1 MKLII
6 EQGSE
11 KINSNGGLALVGAI
25 LATLNLED
33 RVNTIKIDGMRNPII
48 SNADV
53 LRSYIGL
60 LTMGRTTYEEI
71 ELYRNDRYFRDVLGI
86 NQVPSS
92 SILRQRLDCSKGKFD
107 SVIKEINLQLLMTCP
122 ITPLQTELGVYV
134 PLDMDVSPLDN
145 SGTKKEKVSR
155 TYKGHDGFA
164 PNFAYLGAE
173 GNIINSELRP
183 GKQHCQ
189 SGTPE
194 FLTETLDFVDFLTL
208 GKEILLRLDSGN
220 DSQENIRRV
229 HRRCKYIIKRNL
241 RRENPDDW
249 LEIAKIYGRKTEP
262 RDGKTI
268 YIGECYRFME
278 TRNGITEPLRIVF
291 EVTIR
296 TIKANGETLLL
307 PEIAIDTYWT
317 NLMEWAE
324 TVIELY
330 HDHGTSEQ
338 YHSELKSDMGV
349 ERLPSGKFVTNAT
362 ILQTAMIAFNVLR
375 KIGQDLLSFAGD
387 LPIKLTMK
395 RRRLRK
401 VIQDI
406 IYMACKYVQTGNRF
420 KLRLGAYCPWYNP
433 FKRLYLSYLS

>member
-6 EQGSE
+6 EQGRE

-25 LATLNLED
+25 LKTLNLGKKVD
-33 RVNTIKIDGMRNPII
+33 RIKIDGVPNPII

-53 LRSYIGL
+53 LKSYIGL
-60 LTMGRTTYEEI
+60 LTMGRTSYEEI
-71 ELYRNDRYFRDVLGI
+71 ELYRTDRYFRDILQI

-92 SILRQRLDCSKGKFD
+92 SILRQRLDSSKGKFD
-107 SVIKEINLQLLMTCP
+107 SVIKEINLKLLLSCP
-122 ITPLQTELGVYV
+122 ITPLHTELGMYV
-134 PLDMDVSPLDN
+134 PLDMDVSPFDN
-145 SGTKKEKVSR
+145 SRTKKEDVSR
-155 TYKGHDGFA
+155 TYKGYDGFA
-164 PNFAYLGAE
+164 PNFAYIGAE
-173 GNIINSELRP
+173 GNMINSELRP

-194 FLTETLDFVDFLTL
+194 FLTETLDFVDFLKL
-208 GKEILLRLDSGN
+208 ENKILLRLDSGN

-229 HRRCKYIIKRNL
+229 HNRCKYIIKRNL
-241 RRENPDDW
+241 RRESVDDW

-262 RDGKTI
+262 REGKTV

-278 TRNGITEPLRIVF
+278 IRNGIAEPLRIVF
-291 EVTIR
+291 EVTVR
-296 TIKANGETLLL
+296 TIKANGEKLLL
-307 PEIAIDTYWT
+307 QEIAVDTYWT
-317 NLMEWAE
+317 NLAEWPE

-349 ERLPSGKFVTNAT
+349 ERLPSSKFATNAT
-362 ILQTAMIAFNVLR
+362 ILQTAMIAFNILR

-401 VIQDI
+401 VMQDI
-406 IYMACKYVQTGNRF
+406 IYMACKYVKTANRF
-420 KLRLGAYCPWYNP
+420 KLKLGAYCPWFNP